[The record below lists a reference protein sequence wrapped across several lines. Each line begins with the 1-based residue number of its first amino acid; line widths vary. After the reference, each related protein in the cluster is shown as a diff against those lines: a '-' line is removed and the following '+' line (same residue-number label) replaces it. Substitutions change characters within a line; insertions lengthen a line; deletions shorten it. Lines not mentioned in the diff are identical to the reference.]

1 MDDND
6 KKPKPMK
13 SLLKE
18 AIDIFDAAGTTNVK
32 EVNFKNDPTDV
43 IQTIGAETEAV
54 LITYDKEKGEIKLFH
69 NSVELDKA
77 VFAKSFRA
85 NVSFYALFDTIL
97 DKFQD
102 WRTAWM
108 N

>member
-6 KKPKPMK
+6 KKP
-13 SLLKE
+13 SLVKE
-18 AIDIFDAAGTTNVK
+18 VIDNFDAATTNVK

-54 LITYDKEKGEIKLFH
+54 LITYDRETSEIKLFH
-69 NSVELDKA
+69 NGIELDKA
-77 VFAKSFRA
+77 VFAKQFRA

-97 DKFQD
+97 GKFQD

>member
-13 SLLKE
+13 NLLKE
-18 AIDIFDAAGTTNVK
+18 AIDIFDAASTNIK
-32 EVNFKNDPTDV
+32 EVNFKNDPTDI

-54 LITYDKEKGEIKLFH
+54 LITYDREKSEIKLFH
-69 NSVELDKA
+69 NGVELDKA
-77 VFAKSFRA
+77 VFAKQFRA